1 MQPAVAATQAR
12 RLRLLAGVAAVVF
25 ALLVLARLLA
35 RAGPDELG
43 TARDEAVHARLEMA
57 AQERRLAAMMMRGT
71 GASAA
76 GCPGPQ
82 FVPAE
87 LASADAGGA
96 PPPLVLVTGGAGFI
110 GSVLVADLLSL
121 RYRVR
126 VLDNL
131 STGNASSLPKHPAL
145 ELQVGDVTDAEA
157 CAVAAAGVDTVFHL
171 AAFSRV
177 APSLQ
182 GGATA
187 AAACQRANVDGTLAV
202 LEAAR
207 VAKVRRLIYAGSSTA
222 YGGDEEIDDGDEDAA
237 LGATLAAQAHGAA
250 PRPPLLPSWELDR
263 PAPRTPY
270 SVSKHQGELL
280 CAMYDATFGVHTA
293 SLRLF
298 MVYGPREPRDGP
310 HATVVGKFVAAAA
323 AGQPLRLEGDGQ
335 QTRDFVHVS
344 DVSRAFVLAMQAPAL
359 PRRALINVGSGV
371 ATRVEAIADALAPGP
386 HAHAPRRRQD
396 MRHTMAL
403 TCAAERLLGW
413 APRVSLADGLAEM
426 LRMERE
432 RG

>member
-1 MQPAVAATQAR
+1 MLPAAASRAR
-12 RLRLLAGVAAVVF
+12 RLQLIVAAAAAVFLVLLA
-25 ALLVLARLLA
+25 LVRLMSH
-35 RAGPDELG
+35 AGPDELG
-43 TARDEAVHARLEMA
+43 VARDQAVHARLEMA
-57 AQERRLAAMMMRGT
+57 AQERRLAAMMLRGT

-76 GCPGPQ
+76 GCPGPP

-87 LASADAGGA
+87 LAPAPGGA
-96 PPPLVLVTGGAGFI
+96 STPLVLVTGGAGFI
-110 GSVLVADLLSL
+110 GSALVADLLAL

-131 STGNASSLPKHPAL
+131 SSGNSSNLPLEHAAL
-145 ELQVGDVTDAEA
+145 ELVVGDVTDAEA
-157 CAVAAAGVDTVFHL
+157 CASAVAGVDTVFHL

-177 APSLQ
+177 LPSL
-182 GGATA
+182 GGAEA
-187 AAACQRANVDGTLAV
+187 AAACQRANVEGTLNV

-207 VAKVRRLIYAGSSTA
+207 AAKVRRLIYAGSSTA
-222 YGGDEEIDDGDEDAA
+222 YGGDEEADDGDESAA
-237 LGATLAAQAHGAA
+237 MGAALAAQAHGAM

-270 SVSKHQGELL
+270 AVSKHQGELL
-280 CAMYDATFGVHTA
+280 CAMYDATFGLHTA

-298 MVYGPREPRDGP
+298 MVYGPREPRSGT

-323 AGQPLRLEGDGQ
+323 AGKPMQLEGDGQ
-335 QTRDFVHVS
+335 QTRDFVFVS
-344 DVSRAFVLAMQAPAL
+344 DVSRAFVLAMQAEAL

-371 ATRVEAIADALAPGP
+371 ATRVEAVADALAPGP
-386 HAHAPRRRQD
+386 HAQAPRRRQD

-403 TCAAERLLGW
+403 TCAAQRLLGW
-413 APRVSLADGLAEM
+413 APRVPLADGLADM

-432 RG
+432 R

>member
-1 MQPAVAATQAR
+1 MQPAVAALRSR
-12 RLRLLAGVAAVVF
+12 RLKWAAGVAVVIALLALLRLLT
-25 ALLVLARLLA
+25 ARVGA
-35 RAGPDELG
+35 DELG
-43 TARDEAVHARLEMA
+43 AARDEAVHARLQMA
-57 AQERRLAAMMMRGT
+57 AQERRLAAIMLRGT

-76 GCPGPQ
+76 GCPGPP
-82 FVPAE
+82 FAPAE
-87 LASADAGGA
+87 LAPADEAA
-96 PPPLVLVTGGAGFI
+96 PPLVLVTGGAGFI
-110 GSVLVADLLSL
+110 GRVLVEDLLRL

-131 STGNASSLPKHPAL
+131 STGNASNLPLKHPAL

-157 CAVAAAGVDTVFHL
+157 CTTAAAGVDTIFHL

-182 GGATA
+182 GGAKA
-187 AAACQRANVDGTLAV
+187 AAACQRANVEGTLAV

-222 YGGDEEIDDGDEDAA
+222 YGGDEEDDDGDEEAA

-270 SVSKHQGELL
+270 AVSKHQGELL

-298 MVYGPREPRDGP
+298 MVYGPREPREGP

-323 AGQPLRLEGDGQ
+323 AGKPLRVEGDGQ

-371 ATRVEAIADALAPGP
+371 ATRIEAIADALAPGP

-403 TCAAERLLGW
+403 PCAAERLLGW